1 MIFGNFKKSIETI
14 IKKRPSSKIV
24 GAINDNILE
33 SERRYRELADSLP
46 QIIFETDP
54 GFNLTFLNNNA
65 ISVFG
70 YNSNDY
76 ANGMSF
82 DKLFVEE
89 NAIKIKDCTIDFI
102 RKKKF
107 HSCEKIAK
115 KKDGGTFPALIHI
128 SSILNERKE
137 FDGLRGIIIDISDRK
152 EMEELL
158 KESEE
163 KYRNIIEDSNDPI
176 WVGDLRG
183 NITFFNK
190 EAEKL
195 FGYQLGELENRSY
208 EPLIP
213 REDLPRL
220 KKIIV
225 SAFSGNPE
233 QFEVKI
239 KQKSGQLIDVWI
251 KLNALYKNG
260 KIEGLI
266 AIGRNITEKKKS
278 ENLLIE
284 SEERYRTM
292 VENSNDMIYILDTQG
307 KITYINPAA
316 EICSGMKKEE
326 IIGQSYTLMLSPA
339 DIPRIKD
346 IFTRTLRGEKN
357 NYEAK
362 VNKADGSSLIL
373 SVNTA
378 PIYKDEKIIG
388 TVSFAKDITEEKIS
402 KNLLLESEERYR
414 TLVENSND
422 VIWSLDTNG
431 KFVYINKAA
440 ESISG
445 YRPEEVVGASF
456 ELLLFTE
463 DIDRIRAIFQS
474 VMSGNVNKY
483 EIRVKKK
490 NGDIFILSVN
500 TAPIFKKDQIIGT
513 VSCGR
518 DITEQKAQEKELQKE
533 YSFRK
538 SIEHSLLVGI
548 AIVDLE
554 RVMTY
559 VNPAFCTMTGYNEE
573 ELLGKKPPFVFWH
586 PDDAQAISEG
596 LKKKVRGEVPMRS
609 FELKFRK
616 KNGETLFVLG
626 LHSPIKNSKGEPTAW
641 MAVFFDITE
650 RKEREKELTKMKK
663 AVEYSNEVIF
673 MTDKDGVITF
683 INPEFTKIYGYDKNE
698 IIGKASYK
706 LLRGH
711 EISDKEHED
720 LKQKI
725 FARQVIKSKILN
737 KTKDGRLIRI
747 EDYTNPI
754 VDDKNNLI
762 GFLAIQHEAE
772 G

>member
-1 MIFGNFKKSIETI
+1 MIFRNFKKSIETI
-14 IKKRPSSKIV
+14 IKKRPSPKTV
-24 GAINDNILE
+24 RVVNDNILE
-33 SERRYRELADSLP
+33 SERRYRELADFLP
-46 QIIFETDP
+46 QIIFETDS

-65 ISVFG
+65 ILVFG
-70 YNSNDY
+70 YNNKDY
-76 ANGMSF
+76 ANGMGF

-89 NAIKIKDCTIDFI
+89 SAIKIRDCTEDLV
-102 RKKKF
+102 KKRKF

-115 KKDGGTFPALIHI
+115 RKDGSTFPALIHI
-128 SSILNERKE
+128 SPISNTKGE
-137 FDGLRGIIIDISDRK
+137 FNGLRGIIIDISDRK

-176 WVGDLRG
+176 WVGDLKG

-195 FGYQLGELENRSY
+195 FGYQLNELKNKSY
-208 EPLIP
+208 ESLIP
-213 REDLPRL
+213 REDLLRL
-220 KKIIV
+220 KTIIV

-239 KQKSGQLIDVWI
+239 KQKSGELIDVWI

-284 SEERYRTM
+284 SEERYRTL

-316 EICSGMKKEE
+316 EKCSGMKKEK
-326 IIGQSYTLMLSPA
+326 IIGQSYTLMLSSE
-339 DIPRIKD
+339 DVSRIKD
-346 IFTRTLRGEKN
+346 IFNRTLRGERN

-362 VNKADGSSLIL
+362 INKADGSSLIL

-378 PIYKDEKIIG
+378 PIYKDGKIIG
-388 TVSFAKDITEEKIS
+388 TVSFAKDITEEKTS
-402 KNLLLESEERYR
+402 KNLLLDSEERYR

-422 VIWSLDTNG
+422 VIWSLDANG

-440 ESISG
+440 ASISG
-445 YRPEEVVGASF
+445 YESSEVIGKSFIPMLFQEDVGSI
-456 ELLLFTE
+456 TN
-463 DIDRIRAIFQS
+463 IFNQT
-474 VMSGNVNKY
+474 MSGNVNKY
-483 EIRVKKK
+483 ETRVIKK
-490 NGDIFILSVN
+490 NGDVFILSVN
-500 TAPIFKKDQIIGT
+500 TAPIFKNNRVVGT

-538 SIEHSLLVGI
+538 SIEHSLLAGI

-559 VNPAFCTMTGYNEE
+559 VNPAFCTMTGYSEK

-586 PDDAQAISEG
+586 PDDAQSISEG
-596 LKKKVRGEVPMRS
+596 LKKKVRGEVPMQS

-616 KNGETLFVLG
+616 KSGETFFVLG
-626 LHSPIKNSKGEPTAW
+626 LHSPIKNSEGEPTAW

-650 RKEREKELTKMKK
+650 RKNKEKELVKMKK
-663 AVEYSNEVIF
+663 AVEYSNEIIF

-683 INPEFTKIYGYDKNE
+683 INPEFTKVYGYDRNE
-698 IIGKASYK
+698 IVGKASYK

-711 EISDKEHED
+711 EITDKEHED

-725 FARQVIKSKILN
+725 FSRQVIKSKVLN

-747 EDYTNPI
+747 VDYTNPI
-754 VDDKNNLI
+754 IDDKNNLI